1 MLRHYLHYF
10 SGESQ
15 VGQVRGKYVSN
26 RGEKS
31 RRVACDI
38 RIKELKARLKT
49 QKPSLS
55 FCHVELARRIY
66 PLSCYAFQW
75 RTRLSSPGS
84 GRGRAIK
91 HRYPRR
97 LRNACALI
105 YDSRSR
111 VCLVSLSLVCARS
124 VIKNV
129 IKVGPPSMARYRL
142 RLNFISFRTLD

>member
-10 SGESQ
+10 SDESQ

-31 RRVACDI
+31 RRVPYDT
-38 RIKELKARLKT
+38 RIKELKPRLKT
-49 QKPSLS
+49 QRPSLS
-55 FCHVELARRIY
+55 FCRVALARRFFI
-66 PLSCYAFQW
+66 PCYAFQW
-75 RTRLSSPGS
+75 RTRLSSSGS

-91 HRYPRR
+91 HRYPS
-97 LRNACALI
+97 ACALI

-111 VCLVSLSLVCARS
+111 VCLVSLSLACARS

-129 IKVGPPSMARYRL
+129 IKVGPPSMVRYRL